1 LDHQPV
7 VDPLRSA
14 VIVVDVQRAF
24 TDLLDTP
31 LSPAVSDV
39 LPNIT
44 RFLARARDAAVTVF
58 LVRLVIAPDD
68 DSRNTA
74 IWGEAFRNLVRPGAP
89 GTEWNPCLNPHKSDV
104 EIVKRRYSAFFGTEL
119 DALLRERNVE
129 TVVICGLTTNVCV
142 QSTVRD
148 AWQRDYQTI
157 TLSDCC
163 SEDGEGAH
171 SSALSWIARNF
182 GSVHTSGTVLKMWR
196 A

>member
-1 LDHQPV
+1 MSKQRALDPS
-7 VDPLRSA
+7 RSA

-24 TDLLDTP
+24 TDLLEHALVPP
-31 LSPAVSDV
+31 LSEV

-44 RFLARARDAAVTVF
+44 RFLDGAREAGVIVF
-58 LVRLVIAPDD
+58 LVRLVINPEDT
-68 DSRNTA
+68 SKNTA
-74 IWGEAFRNLVRPGAP
+74 AWGESFVKLVGRGAP
-89 GTEWNPCLNPHKSDV
+89 GTEWDACLNPADGDIK
-104 EIVKRRYSAFFGTEL
+104 IAKRRYSSFFDTSL
-119 DALLRERNVE
+119 DAMLRERDIG

-163 SEDGEGAH
+163 AEDGEGAH
-171 SSALSWIARNF
+171 SSALRWIARNF
-182 GSVHTSGTVLKMWR
+182 GSVHTSRTVLEMWR